1 MPLVAKGCERSL
13 LCQRLDESA
22 RHLASILDAPF
33 LCCAFRRSCRPLWW
47 KTNCTVSF
55 RKIWPKPKKGSGMTK
70 KVADLLVDVLAEAG
84 VRRIYGVVGDSLNG
98 ITDSIRVK
106 NNLEW
111 IHVRHEEV
119 AAFAAGAEAHLT
131 KKLAVCAGSCGPG
144 NMHLIN
150 GLYDCQRNRVPVLA
164 IAAHIPSREIG
175 SGYFQ
180 ETDPKHLF
188 AQCSHYCELV
198 SDPEQ
203 MPRVLETAIQTAI
216 SKRGVSVIVLP
227 GDVALKD
234 AIIKGPRVRF
244 HEPQSSVCPSDEE
257 LNVLAELL
265 NRAEKIT
272 ILGGAGCAGA
282 HAELIAVAGKLQAP
296 IVHAL
301 RGKEFIEYE
310 NPFDVGLTGLLGFSS
325 GYHAMMN
332 CEVLLML
339 GTDFP
344 YRDFYPDDAT
354 IVQIDIRGEHL
365 GRRSKLDFGFIGD
378 TKTTLRALLPKLEQN
393 SNQQH
398 LKVSVEHY
406 RKTRKGL
413 DDLATA
419 NSNKGP
425 IHPQYVARV
434 IDKLAADDAVF
445 TCDVGTP
452 VIWAARYLT
461 MNGKRRILGSFNHGS
476 MANALPDAIGA
487 QAAYPGRQV
496 ISMSGDGGF
505 SMLMGDVITLKQ
517 EKLPVKVIIFKNE
530 SLAFVELEQRA
541 TGFLEFATD
550 LQSPDFAKIAEG
562 AGLLGLTVRTPDQV
576 EPAIAQALKHDGP
589 AVVEVFVSRQELSM
603 PPTITLEQAKGFSLF
618 MLKAVLNGRGDEI
631 IDLARVNL
639 LR

>member
-1 MPLVAKGCERSL
+1 
-13 LCQRLDESA
+13 
-22 RHLASILDAPF
+22 
-33 LCCAFRRSCRPLWW
+33 
-47 KTNCTVSF
+47 
-55 RKIWPKPKKGSGMTK
+55 MTK

-84 VRRIYGVVGDSLNG
+84 VRRIYGLVGDSLNG
-98 ITDSIRVK
+98 ITDSIRIK
-106 NNLEW
+106 KNLEW
-111 IHVRHEEV
+111 VHVRHEEV

-131 KKLAVCAGSCGPG
+131 GTLAVCAGSCGPG

-203 MPRVLETAIQTAI
+203 MPRVLEIAIQTAI

-227 GDVALKD
+227 GDVSLKD
-234 AIIKGPRVRF
+234 AVVEGPRVRF
-244 HEPQSSVCPSDEE
+244 HEPKSNVCPSDEE
-257 LNVLAELL
+257 LNTLAELL
-265 NRAEKIT
+265 NRSEKIT

-282 HAELIAVAGKLQAP
+282 HAELIEVAGKLQAP

-344 YRDFYPDDAT
+344 YRDFYPKVAT
-354 IVQIDIRGEHL
+354 IVQIDVRGEQL

-378 TKTTLRALLPKLEQN
+378 TKTTLRALVPKLEQN

-398 LKVSVEHY
+398 LKDSLEHY
-406 RKTRKGL
+406 RKTRNGL
-413 DDLATA
+413 DELATA

-434 IDKLAADDAVF
+434 IDKLAAEDAVF

-452 VIWAARYLT
+452 VIWSARYLT
-461 MNGKRRILGSFNHGS
+461 MNGKRRLIGSFNHGS

-505 SMLMGDVITLKQ
+505 SMLMGDILTLKQ
-517 EKLPVKVIIFKNE
+517 NKLPVKVIIFKNE
-530 SLAFVELEQRA
+530 SLAFVELEQKA
-541 TGFLEFATD
+541 SGFLEFATD
-550 LQSPDFAKIAEG
+550 LQSPDFGKIAEG

-576 EPAIAQALKHDGP
+576 EPMIVQALKHNGP
-589 AVVEVFVSRQELSM
+589 AVVEVFVARQELAM

-639 LR
+639 VR